1 MLEPLLKKLL
11 EQGKIKKQAGGFV
24 QVEGFLKEALID
36 LSEAK
41 KTFPVSRRGA
51 YLLAYNAMLKSG
63 RGLML
68 MEGYVPDDG
77 GQHKTVIEAS
87 GLILGEQFKIAV
99 RKFDNMRRKRNELTY
114 EAGALLSDRD
124 TESALNEAHS
134 LISGIFNKV
143 KSRNPQFELKLKF

>member
-1 MLEPLLKKLL
+1 MPGPLLKRLL
-11 EQGKIKKQAGGFV
+11 EQGRIRKQAGGFV

-41 KTFPVSRRGA
+41 KALSVSKRGA

-68 MEGYVPDDG
+68 MEGFVPDDG
-77 GQHKTVIEAS
+77 GQHKTVIEVS

-114 EAGALLSDRD
+114 EAGVLLSARD
-124 TESALNEAHS
+124 AESALNEVHA
-134 LISGIFNKV
+134 LIAGIFKKV
-143 KSRNPQFELKLKF
+143 KTRNPQFELKL